1 MQPAKEMAF
10 KSSRR
15 AGLQDT
21 RGSQQCPWRSTE
33 SQEPQLG
40 ALLSAVPWEKGSL
53 EGYYFFFPLFLFL
66 LLFPNLS
73 SEQLRSPASQGP
85 DLFSSTMSLLFKYRH
100 KARLFLFFFLPK
112 DK

>member
-1 MQPAKEMAF
+1 MAF

-15 AGLQDT
+15 AGLRDR

-40 ALLSAVPWEKGSL
+40 ALLGAVPWEKGSL
-53 EGYYFFFPLFLFL
+53 EGYYYFFFSLFLFL

-73 SEQLRSPASQGP
+73 SEQLRSPASQRP
-85 DLFSSTMSLLFKYRH
+85 ALFSSTTSLLFKHRH
-100 KARLFLFFFLPK
+100 KARLCFFLLPK